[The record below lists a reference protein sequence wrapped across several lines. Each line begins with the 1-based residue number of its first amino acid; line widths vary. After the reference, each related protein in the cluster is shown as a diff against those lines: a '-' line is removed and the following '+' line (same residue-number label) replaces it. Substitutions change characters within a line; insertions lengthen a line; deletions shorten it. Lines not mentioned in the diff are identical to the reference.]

1 MKYQRLYYYFERALS
16 HFLCDEIIAQGF
28 VNNPDMAF
36 VGGTGN
42 PRNKKEL
49 KNLLKK
55 RNSNISWINDWW
67 VKKEIKPYVDRAN
80 KMAGWNFDITTSEA
94 FQFTKYNKEQ
104 FYDWHTD
111 AFDTPHTDGEWKGL
125 IRKLSITVSLSDPR
139 DYEGGFLE
147 FAVPHHEPTK
157 CEFIKARQAMPRG
170 SIIVFPSYTWH
181 RVTPVT
187 SGTRLSLVQ
196 WNLGPRYI

>member
-16 HFLCDEIIAQGF
+16 PFLCDEIIAQGF

-196 WNLGPRYI
+196 WNLGPGYI

>member
-104 FYDWHTD
+104 FYDLHTD

-196 WNLGPRYI
+196 WNLGPGYI

>member
-125 IRKLSITVSLSDPR
+125 IRKLSITVSLSDPS

-196 WNLGPRYI
+196 WNLGPGYI

>member
-16 HFLCDEIIAQGF
+16 SFLCDEIIAQGF

-36 VGGTGN
+36 VGGAGN
-42 PRNKKEL
+42 PRNKKQL
-49 KNLLKK
+49 KNLLEK

-67 VKKEIKPYVDRAN
+67 VKKEIKPYIDRAN

-111 AFDTPHTDGEWKGL
+111 AFETPHTDGEWKGL
-125 IRKLSITVSLSDPR
+125 IRKLSMTVSLSDPR

-157 CEFIKARQAMPRG
+157 CEFIKARQVMPRG
-170 SIIVFPSYTWH
+170 SIIIFPSYTWH

-196 WNLGPRYI
+196 WNLGPGYI

>member
-1 MKYQRLYYYFERALS
+1 MSER
-16 HFLCDEIIAQGF
+16 
-28 VNNPDMAF
+28 
-36 VGGTGN
+36 
-42 PRNKKEL
+42 
-49 KNLLKK
+49 
-55 RNSNISWINDWW
+55 WIY
-67 VKKEIKPYVDRAN
+67 KEIQPYIHQAN
-80 KMAGWNFDITTSEA
+80 TSADWNFQWDYSESC
-94 FQFTKYNKEQ
+94 QFTKYNKEQ

-196 WNLGPRYI
+196 WNLGPGYI

>member
-187 SGTRLSLVQ
+187 KGTRLSLVQ
-196 WNLGPRYI
+196 WNLGPGYI